1 MIKKGFWK
9 TVLFTSIHKK
19 ICYVRV
25 SIESL
30 QLFCYIFAIKSF
42 KLVLIIVFLIF

>member
-1 MIKKGFWK
+1 MIKKGFWT
-9 TVLFTSIHKK
+9 TVLFTIIHKK
-19 ICYVRV
+19 ICYV

-42 KLVLIIVFLIF
+42 KLILFFLIF